1 MQLLVSSKWQKMET
15 VNIFKIK
22 SQFFRTLKRLCCNIK
37 NKGYTIHQ
45 IQTFKLLHFL
55 QNVKNTRHEYRESI
69 LNVFSILT
77 TSQNIQMK
85 VELSLTCFF
94 NNFITRIV
102 MKSFFYI
109 ISIDI
114 FVELLFENFLSIKY

>member
-1 MQLLVSSKWQKMET
+1 MQLLVSSKWQKMGT

-22 SQFFRTLKRLCCNIK
+22 SQFFRTLQLNDFVVISKKR
-37 NKGYTIHQ
+37 YTIHQ

-85 VELSLTCFF
+85 VELSPKCFP
-94 NNFITRIV
+94 NNFISRIV
-102 MKSFFYI
+102 IKTYFI
-109 ISIDI
+109 IFPLI
-114 FVELLFENFLSIKY
+114 FLLSCYLTIFCL